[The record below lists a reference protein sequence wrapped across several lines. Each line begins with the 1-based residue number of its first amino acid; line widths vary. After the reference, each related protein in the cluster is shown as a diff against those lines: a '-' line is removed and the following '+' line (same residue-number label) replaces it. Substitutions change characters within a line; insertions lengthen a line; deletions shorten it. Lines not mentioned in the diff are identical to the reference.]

1 LQQGKTPR
9 RDVEEIRMNTSRME
23 AFSDGVM
30 AVAITLLAL
39 NLSFPPPGTKP
50 LGTSLAHQWPAYVAY
65 VISFATVGIIWIN
78 HHAAI
83 ARLRATGH
91 TILMLN
97 LLLLMSICVLP
108 FTTHLMASYLTA
120 SGGEK
125 LAAAV
130 YSGSLLVMGI
140 CFSLLN
146 THILLVR
153 SDLLE
158 GDLTAEQRKALLG
171 RGVAGTAPY
180 AVALAFAAVS
190 PYITLAICGAVAVFY
205 ALPVANTIRS

>member
-39 NLSFPPPGTKP
+39 NLTFPPPGTKP

-78 HHAAI
+78 HHAAL
-83 ARLRATGH
+83 ARLRATDH
-91 TILMLN
+91 TILKLN

-140 CFSLLN
+140 CFVLLN
-146 THILLVR
+146 AHALLVK
-153 SDLLE
+153 SDLLD
-158 GDLTAEQRKALLG
+158 GDMTAQQRRALLR
-171 RGVAGTAPY
+171 RGAAGVAPY
-180 AVALAFAAVS
+180 ALAVVLAAVS
-190 PYITLAICGAVAVFY
+190 PYLSLAICGAVAVFY
-205 ALPVANTIRS
+205 ALPAANTIRS